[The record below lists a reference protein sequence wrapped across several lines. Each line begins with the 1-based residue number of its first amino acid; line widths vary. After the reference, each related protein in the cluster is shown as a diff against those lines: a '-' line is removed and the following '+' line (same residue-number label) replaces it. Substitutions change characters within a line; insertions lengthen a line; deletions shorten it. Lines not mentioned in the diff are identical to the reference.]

1 MQSDLFYWSI
11 FTRLLLWNL
20 LRENNYSPSANHL
33 EEVNQKS
40 EELGDFCSYEI
51 FRTQV
56 NVFSKVL
63 VTLQARKGDF

>member
-11 FTRLLLWNL
+11 FTRLTYLS
-20 LRENNYSPSANHL
+20 RENNYSPSANHL